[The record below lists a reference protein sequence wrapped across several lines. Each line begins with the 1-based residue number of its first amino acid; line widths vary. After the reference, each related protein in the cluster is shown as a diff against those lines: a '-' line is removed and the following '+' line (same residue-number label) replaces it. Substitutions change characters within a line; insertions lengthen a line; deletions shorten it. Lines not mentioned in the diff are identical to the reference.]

1 MYAVELKIK
10 SKHLALEPSII
21 RKEEAK
27 LKRIAKRLRLSQES
41 DYKAMS
47 SLHRLQAHRRTDIR
61 YEARATHLARAYI
74 AKKPYNAIERKRK
87 IDKEY
92 HFNKL
97 VIPRIVKMVNK
108 YQDYSLP
115 KISEEEIKQ
124 WFNA

>member
-61 YEARATHLARAYI
+61 CEARATHLARAYI

-87 IDKEY
+87 IDMEY

>member
-87 IDKEY
+87 TDKEY